1 MRVTKR
7 RTGMMLSTDQIL
19 GLGLLASAAHA
30 DIADWSKAVGSWID
44 ELAFGDIEK
53 ADAVT
58 LYSHIHELGRI
69 ETNLWVTCSRA
80 EATCAALAA

>member
-1 MRVTKR
+1 
-7 RTGMMLSTDQIL
+7 MLSTDQIL